1 MTQWLRASGA
11 TSKATASTPNGNF
24 QQFAD
29 FGDPGELAQAT
40 LEAPTV
46 FNFFDPDYV
55 PTGSAVAKAGLVAP
69 EFQGVD
75 ALTVASYANLM
86 GQVIQLKAWPGQDV
100 TTAYANELVALTP
113 ATTGGADNNQALID
127 RINLLYFA
135 GTMSTTMSARLQR
148 VLTGTASLAKAPTV
162 AQIAQVRLNK
172 VQNALIIALTSPE
185 FVVQR

>member
-1 MTQWLRASGA
+1 M
-11 TSKATASTPNGNF
+11 
-24 QQFAD
+24 
-29 FGDPGELAQAT
+29 
-40 LEAPTV
+40 
-46 FNFFDPDYV
+46 
-55 PTGSAVAKAGLVAP
+55 AP

-86 GQVIQLKAWPGQDV
+86 AQVIQAQGWPGKDV
-100 TTAYANELVALTP
+100 TTAYANELAALTP
-113 ATTGGADNNQALID
+113 ASVGGADNNQALID

-135 GTMSTTMSARLQR
+135 GTMSTTMSARLLR
-148 VLTGTASLAKAPTV
+148 VLTGTASLAKAPTA